1 MKISD
6 FVYFLIGVFFAGI
19 SIHMFMNGVRDK
31 PYRINT
37 SKFILSALFGL
48 WMMALEV
55 LSIFHHNNM
64 NTPVLKIIFISSLI
78 LTIVCS
84 YVFIKGIKNPPY
96 KNILF
101 QSIIF
106 ILLGLYT
113 MVISILKM
121 YGVAL
126 WPG

>member
-1 MKISD
+1 MSD
-6 FVYFLIGVFFAGI
+6 FVYFFIGVFFAGI
-19 SIHMFMNGVRDK
+19 SIHMFMNGVRDR

-55 LSIFHHNNM
+55 LSIFNKNNM
-64 NTPVLKIIFISSLI
+64 STTVLKLIFICSLI
-78 LTIVCS
+78 LTIGCS
-84 YVFIKGIKNPPY
+84 YIFIKGIKNPPY

-101 QSIIF
+101 QCIIF
-106 ILLGLYT
+106 MLLGLYT

-121 YGVAL
+121 FDIAL
-126 WPG
+126 WP